1 MPSTDPRLEPVS
13 FGAFV
18 LLVPGMNLK
27 PRDERVVRPARRGPR
42 RHA

>member
-1 MPSTDPRLEPVS
+1 MSRYETRLEPVS

-18 LLVPGMNLK
+18 LLVPGVDPR
-27 PRDERVVRPARRGPR
+27 PRDERVVRPARRGLR

>member
-1 MPSTDPRLEPVS
+1 MPSSDHRLEPIS

-18 LLVPGMNLK
+18 LLVPGVDPA
-27 PRDERVVRPARRGPR
+27 PRAKRVVRPARRGIR

>member
-1 MPSTDPRLEPVS
+1 MPSSNNRLEPIS

-18 LLVPGMNLK
+18 LLVPGVDPA
-27 PRDERVVRPARRGPR
+27 PRDERIVRPARRGTR

>member
-1 MPSTDPRLEPVS
+1 MPSPDPRLEPVS

-18 LLVPGMNLK
+18 LLVPGINLT
-27 PRDERVVRPARRGPR
+27 PRDERVVRPARRGLR

>member
-1 MPSTDPRLEPVS
+1 MPNPDPRLEPVS

-18 LLVPGMNLK
+18 LLVPGANAA
-27 PRDERVVRPARRGPR
+27 PRDERVVRPARRSRR

>member
-1 MPSTDPRLEPVS
+1 MPTPDPRLEPVS

-18 LLVPGMNLK
+18 LLVPSMNPA
-27 PRDERVVRPARRGPR
+27 PRDERVVRPTRRGR

>member
-1 MPSTDPRLEPVS
+1 MSSSDPRVEPVS

-18 LLVPGMNLK
+18 LLVPGINQT
-27 PRDERVVRPARRGPR
+27 PRDERVVRPARRSVR

>member
-1 MPSTDPRLEPVS
+1 MPSSNTRLEPIS

-18 LLVPGMNLK
+18 LLVPGVDPA
-27 PRDERVVRPARRGPR
+27 PRDERVVRPARRGIR